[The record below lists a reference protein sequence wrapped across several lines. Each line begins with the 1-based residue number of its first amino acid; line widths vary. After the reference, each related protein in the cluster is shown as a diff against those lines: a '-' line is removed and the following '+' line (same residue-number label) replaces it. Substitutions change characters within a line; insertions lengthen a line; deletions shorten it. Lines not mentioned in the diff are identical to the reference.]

1 MRTEIITERN
11 EHYDWIINENGKPE
25 KRILSDKII
34 EKQIIVTY
42 DDEGN
47 EIARDNYN
55 PNVYVSP
62 ALIALNNSTP
72 QDIEQIKQI
81 LGINN

>member
-11 EHYDWIINENGKPE
+11 QHFDWIINEYGQPE

-34 EKQIIVTY
+34 EKKIIVTY

-47 EIARDNYN
+47 EIARDNYDV
-55 PNVYVSP
+55 NVYKSP
-62 ALIALNNSTP
+62 ALIALHNSTP
-72 QDIEQIKQI
+72 QEIEQIKQI

>member
-11 EHYDWIINENGKPE
+11 QHFDWIINQNGQPE

-42 DDEGN
+42 DDDGN

-55 PNVYVSP
+55 PKVNASA
-62 ALIALNNSTP
+62 ALIALHNSTP
-72 QDIEQIKQI
+72 EEIEQIKQI

>member
-1 MRTEIITERN
+1 MRTEIITEQN
-11 EHYDWIINENGKPE
+11 QHYDWIINENGKPE

-47 EIARDNYN
+47 EVTRDNYN
-55 PNVYVSP
+55 PSIHASP
-62 ALIALNNSTP
+62 ALLALHNSTP
-72 QDIEQIKQI
+72 EEIEQIKQI
-81 LGINN
+81 LGITN